1 MQQQNHLFWRA
12 GFGPT
17 PNMLYQS
24 TAFNPEKYW
33 NALWAS
39 SEKPPAPLIVSKNLA
54 DGLANGLG
62 ELGRAQQ
69 MATEAEKAANRQE
82 MQKQSRQDI
91 RNLNLMWLNEMVE
104 SPAQLREKMS
114 LFWHGHFACRNLNS
128 FFQQQLLNQIRD
140 NALGSFADLLRA
152 VSKTPAMLQFLNN
165 QQNRKFSPNE
175 NFAREVMELFTLG
188 RGNYTE
194 KDVKEAARAFTGW
207 GFDLSGEFVFRQQQH
222 DNGQKTIL
230 GKTGNFDGDDVIDLL
245 LAQEQTALFITRK
258 IYRFFVNEQPNET
271 QVAWLSRRFY
281 KGDYSIKNLLQDIF
295 TASWFYDKANMGNH
309 IKSPV
314 ELLVGLRRQMPMT
327 LENEA
332 AQLLFQRVL
341 GQVLLYP
348 PNVAGWPGGQN
359 WIDASSLLFR
369 MRIPQILANAEA
381 INMRAKAD
389 DDNEMGRMQRSQNA
403 AMPALAR
410 RGRQS
415 ATINWQEIVPV
426 FAKIDRDNLY
436 DNLCSSLLQ
445 ARPLP
450 PKATLEAYAK
460 KDSREQYI
468 ASMMVLLMSTPE
480 YQLC

>member
-1 MQQQNHLFWRA
+1 
-12 GFGPT
+12 
-17 PNMLYQS
+17 
-24 TAFNPEKYW
+24 
-33 NALWAS
+33 
-39 SEKPPAPLIVSKNLA
+39 
-54 DGLANGLG
+54 
-62 ELGRAQQ
+62 
-69 MATEAEKAANRQE
+69 
-82 MQKQSRQDI
+82 
-91 RNLNLMWLNEMVE
+91 
-104 SPAQLREKMS
+104 
-114 LFWHGHFACRNLNS
+114 
-128 FFQQQLLNQIRD
+128 
-140 NALGSFADLLRA
+140 
-152 VSKTPAMLQFLNN
+152 
-165 QQNRKFSPNE
+165 
-175 NFAREVMELFTLG
+175 MELFTLG

-207 GFDLSGEFVFRQQQH
+207 GFGISGEFVFRQQQH

-230 GKTGNFDGDDVIDLL
+230 GKTGNFDGDDVINILL
-245 LAQEQTALFITRK
+245 SQEQTALFITRK

-271 QVAWLSRRFY
+271 HVTWLSKRFY
-281 KGDYSIKNLLQDIF
+281 KGDYSIKNLLKDIF

-309 IKSPV
+309 IKSPI
-314 ELLVGLRRQMPMT
+314 ELLVGLRRQLPMT

-389 DDNEMGRMQRSQNA
+389 DDNEMGRMQRSQDA